1 MPPLLRPGPLGAR
14 RGRLA
19 LSALQ
24 ILLPA
29 TAALFSLWLG
39 GFLGFVPALLAW
51 LGAALVS
58 ALLAVLRER
67 RLQATRAYLSEL
79 AEAREP
85 PPLPQFGPLI
95 DDGLDTAFRHLS
107 HALMERRERML
118 ETDRLLS
125 ALLEALPDPLL
136 LVGDDREVLRAN
148 QAAAALFGQPATGR
162 PLEASLRD
170 PGLLAATDGAL
181 ARKEAANLSIQLPGA
196 TLRAFAV
203 HVVPVELQGEPA
215 VLLGLRELTAQLM
228 IERMRSDFIANA
240 SHEIRTPLAALLGFI
255 ETLQGPAR
263 DDPKAQKQFLET
275 MAAEARRMS
284 RLVDDLLSLSR
295 IELIAHQ
302 PPAGAIDIAD
312 CVRTVVRNLGP
323 YAEQRQVALDL
334 TLADGLPRI
343 PGDRDQIIQLL
354 TNLIDNAIKYGGGGK
369 PVEITADRLES
380 APPGAG
386 PLTGRPTVRVAVR
399 DHGPGIPREHLPR
412 VTERFFRV
420 DPARSRQLGGTGLGL
435 AIVKHILRRH
445 RGHLLIESELGEGST
460 FVVYLPLLDEV
471 AREDR
476 TQLTRGEGAGSPSH
490 RRSP

>member
-1 MPPLLRPGPLGAR
+1 MPPLAGQGLLLGGR
-14 RGRLA
+14 RGRLG

-29 TAALFSLWLG
+29 TLALFGLWLG
-39 GFLGFVPALLAW
+39 GFLALSAALLAW
-51 LGAALVS
+51 LGAALLS
-58 ALLAVLRER
+58 ALLAALRER
-67 RLQATRAYLSEL
+67 RLQMTRQYLTEL

-107 HALMERRERML
+107 RALAERRERAL
-118 ETDRLLS
+118 EADRLLS

-136 LVGDDREVLRAN
+136 LVGEGREVLRAN
-148 QAAAALFGQPATGR
+148 RAADALFGHSPAGR

-170 PGLLAATDGAL
+170 PAVLAATDGAL
-181 ARKEAANLSIQLPGA
+181 ARKGEAHLSIQLPGA

-203 HVVPVELQGEPA
+203 HVVPVELQGQPA
-215 VLLGLRELTAQLM
+215 GLLGLRELTAQLM

-240 SHEIRTPLAALLGFI
+240 SHEMRTPLAALLGFI

-302 PPAGAIDIAD
+302 PPSGEIDLAD
-312 CVRTVVRNLGP
+312 CARTVVRNLGP
-323 YAEQRQVALDL
+323 YAEKRRVELEL
-334 TLADGLPRI
+334 SLADELPKIRA
-343 PGDRDQIIQLL
+343 DRDQIIQLL
-354 TNLIDNAIKYGGGGK
+354 TNLIDNAIKYGGEGK
-369 PVEITADRLES
+369 RVEIAADRLAE

-386 PLTGRPTVRVAVR
+386 PLTGRPTVRVTVR

-420 DPARSRQLGGTGLGL
+420 DKARSRQLGGTGLGL

-445 RGHLLIESELGEGST
+445 RGHLLIESEVGEGT
-460 FVVYLPLLDEV
+460 EATIYLPLPD
-471 AREDR
+471 
-476 TQLTRGEGAGSPSH
+476 QKH
-490 RRSP
+490 RRPPPTQHALKQPSDLRT